1 MKLQNTYL
9 NLPSIFY
16 QKVNPSPVAEPKLVV
31 FNEALAK
38 ELGLDVVQMK
48 SAPEVFSG
56 NKIVPGSIPIAQAY
70 AGHQFG
76 HLNILGDGRAHLLGE
91 IIDAQGQRWDMQLK
105 GSGLT
110 PFSRGGDGRA
120 ALGPMLREYI
130 ISEAMHALGIP
141 TTRSLAVVTTGE
153 TVDRDT
159 RLPGAIL
166 TRIAASHIRVGT
178 FEFAAVKGGV
188 EAVKALAD
196 YSISRHYPELINS
209 SKMYLAFLNS
219 VIRSQALLIAKW
231 MNVGFIHGVMNTDNM
246 TISGETIDYGPCAF
260 LDEYDLSK
268 VFSSIDQRGRYAFG
282 NQPLIA
288 QWNLARLAETLI
300 PLLDDDQKVSIK
312 LAEEAIVSFF
322 GLFQKFHLQ
331 GQCAKLGFEK
341 IYPEDAKLI
350 QQLFQCM
357 TQAKADYTMI
367 FRALTEEKLHQHV
380 EFQQWMKSWE
390 QRVQAEGL
398 SIADAV
404 KIMKKNNPVVIPR
417 NHFVE
422 EALKEASVN
431 YNYAPIEALAKILKE
446 PFKETSENTKFRE
459 SQPGHSLHFQTFCGT

>member
-431 YNYAPIEALAKILKE
+431 YNYAPFEALAKILKE

>member
-16 QKVNPSPVAEPKLVV
+16 QKVNPSPVADPKLVV

-431 YNYAPIEALAKILKE
+431 YNYAPFEALAKILKE

-459 SQPGHSLHFQTFCGT
+459 PQLGHSLHFQTFCGT